1 MTTTTRG
8 ARARLLLAG
17 RGRRYAV
24 LAAVWAV
31 LRLGMLALGLLMQK
45 AFDSLS
51 GESAAGLNLWT
62 LVALVAGI
70 EAARISL
77 QFSTVVPWLEPR
89 MQYHTVGA
97 LRLSLFESLIDPP
110 PEAGHTSAGEAVATV
125 GADAA
130 DAGFFVVWSPI
141 NIARWLFAVAAITI
155 MLRIDVLIT
164 LSILGLFVVIVVVMR
179 LVHRR
184 MMAYREQ
191 SRAQTALVSEAL
203 REVMGVALGVQA
215 ARAEGAVGRRLD
227 ALNTVRARV
236 AISEELAVAVQRS
249 TLLNA
254 APLGTGIVLLIAAP
268 AISSNRLS
276 IGDMVLFTFYL
287 QLLVDTLAS
296 LGVLTVQLQRVLV
309 ALRRMTAITGG
320 RLHPRHGMDLD
331 HARPGAMIDVSPRR
345 SPPPP
350 ADGPPTITVTDL
362 TARHEGAAN
371 GVSGIGFTMP
381 AGRLTVV
388 VGQVGS
394 GKTTLLRALLGQL
407 PGATGEVRWDDVPL
421 PADRRAALVPPRCAY
436 TPQVPRLFTGTIR
449 ENILLGLPDDRLG
462 EAVSRSALDADLTA
476 MADGLDT
483 VIGPRGLR
491 LSGGQA
497 QRVAVARMLVRRT
510 PLVLC
515 DDVSSAL
522 DPPTSEALWD
532 GILRDGG
539 STVLAVSHR
548 PEVLCRAALVVV
560 LRDGRLEAVGA
571 LDDLLESSDE
581 IRRLWSAVA
590 TD

>member
-1 MTTTTRG
+1 MTGTKADRV
-8 ARARLLLAG
+8 RLLLAG

-31 LRLGMLALGLLMQK
+31 LRLGMLALGLLMQM

-51 GESAAGLNLWT
+51 GESTAGLNLWS

-97 LRLSLFESLIDPP
+97 LRLSLFESLLQPP
-110 PEAGHTSAGEAVATV
+110 PEAGHVGAGEAVTTV

-164 LSILGLFVVIVVVMR
+164 LSILGLFVVIVAVMR

-184 MMAYREQ
+184 MMSYRER

-203 REVMGVALGVQA
+203 REVMSVPLGVQA
-215 ARAEGAVGRRLD
+215 ARAEDAVTRRLD
-227 ALNTVRARV
+227 ALNAVRARV

-268 AISSNRLS
+268 AISGDRLS

-320 RLHPRHGMDLD
+320 HLHPRHGMDLD
-331 HARPGAMIDVSPRR
+331 HARPGAMIGAPRR
-345 SPPPP
+345 PAPPPP
-350 ADGPPTITVTDL
+350 TGGPPTVTITNL
-362 TARHEGAAN
+362 TARHDDAGH

-394 GKTTLLRALLGQL
+394 GKTTLLRALLGQV
-407 PGATGEVRWDDVPL
+407 PAVTGEVRWDGVPL
-421 PADRRAALVPPRCAY
+421 PADRRSVLVPPRCAY
-436 TPQVPRLFTGTIR
+436 TPQAPRLFTGTIR
-449 ENILLGLPDDRLG
+449 ENILLGLPDDRLA
-462 EAVSRSALDADLTA
+462 EAVSRSALDVDLAA
-476 MADGLDT
+476 MAEGLDT

-510 PLVLC
+510 PLLLC

-522 DPPTSEALWD
+522 DPATSDALWD

-548 PEVLCRAALVVV
+548 PEVLRRAALVVV
-560 LRDGRLEAVGA
+560 LRDGRLEAAGA
-571 LDDLLESSDE
+571 LDDLLDSSDE
-581 IRRLWSAVA
+581 MRRLWSAA
-590 TD
+590 ASA

>member
-1 MTTTTRG
+1 MTTTSG
-8 ARARLLLAG
+8 GRARLLLAG

-31 LRLGMLALGLLMQK
+31 LRLGMLALGLLMQT

-51 GESAAGLNLWT
+51 GESAAGLNLWSV
-62 LVALVAGI
+62 VALVAGI

-97 LRLSLFESLIDPP
+97 LRMSLFESLLEPP
-110 PEAGHTSAGEAVATV
+110 PQAGGGSVGEAVATV
-125 GADAA
+125 GTDAA

-155 MLRIDVLIT
+155 MMRIDVLIT
-164 LSILGLFVVIVVVMR
+164 LSILGLFVLIVALMR
-179 LVHRR
+179 LVHGR
-184 MMAYREQ
+184 MVAYREQ
-191 SRAQTALVSEAL
+191 SRAQTARVTEAL
-203 REVMGVALGVQA
+203 REVTGAALGVQA
-215 ARAEGAVGRRLD
+215 ARAEEAVTRHLDRLNAD
-227 ALNTVRARV
+227 RARI
-236 AISEELAVAVQRS
+236 AIAEELAVAVQRS

-268 AISSNRLS
+268 AISSNELS

-320 RLHPRHGMDLD
+320 RLQPRHGMDLD
-331 HARPGAMIDVSPRR
+331 RGRPGAMTGVPPRQP
-345 SPPPP
+345 PPPP
-350 ADGPPTITVTDL
+350 APGPPTITVTDL
-362 TARHEGAAN
+362 TARHDGAAHGLV
-371 GVSGIGFTMP
+371 GVGFTMP
-381 AGRLTVV
+381 AGQLTVV
-388 VGQVGS
+388 MGQVGS
-394 GKTTLLRALLGQL
+394 GKTTLLRTLLGQV

-421 PADRRAALVPPRCAY
+421 PADRRAVLVPPRCAY

-449 ENILLGLPDDRLG
+449 ENILLGLPADRLA
-462 EAVSRSALDADLTA
+462 EAVSRSALDADLTT
-476 MADGLDT
+476 MPDGLDT

-522 DPPTSEALWD
+522 DPETSDALWE

-548 PEVLCRAALVVV
+548 PEVLRRAALVVV
-560 LRDGRLEAVGA
+560 LHDGRLTAVGA
-571 LDDLLESSDE
+571 PADLLDSSDE

-590 TD
+590 HD

>member
-1 MTTTTRG
+1 MTTTG
-8 ARARLLLAG
+8 GGRARLLLAG

-31 LRLGMLALGLLMQK
+31 LRLGMLALGLLMQT

-51 GESAAGLNLWT
+51 GQSAAGLNLWSV
-62 LVALVAGI
+62 VALVAGI

-97 LRLSLFESLIDPP
+97 LRMSLFESLLEPP
-110 PEAGHTSAGEAVATV
+110 PQAGRGSVGEAVATV
-125 GADAA
+125 GTDAA

-155 MLRIDVLIT
+155 MMRIDVLIT
-164 LSILGLFVVIVVVMR
+164 LSILGLFVLIVALMR
-179 LVHRR
+179 LVHGR

-191 SRAQTALVSEAL
+191 SRAQTARVTEAL
-203 REVMGVALGVQA
+203 REVTGAALGVQA
-215 ARAEGAVGRRLD
+215 AQAEDAVTRHLDRLNAD
-227 ALNTVRARV
+227 RARIAV
-236 AISEELAVAVQRS
+236 AEELAVAVQRS

-268 AISSNRLS
+268 ALSSNELS

-331 HARPGAMIDVSPRR
+331 QGRPGAMTGVPPRR
-345 SPPPP
+345 PPPPP
-350 ADGPPTITVTDL
+350 APGPPTITVTDL
-362 TARHEGAAN
+362 TARHDGAAHGLT
-371 GVSGIGFTMP
+371 GVGFTMP
-381 AGRLTVV
+381 AGQLTVV
-388 VGQVGS
+388 MGQVGS
-394 GKTTLLRALLGQL
+394 GKTTLLRALLGQV
-407 PGATGEVRWDDVPL
+407 PGTTGEVRWDDVPL
-421 PADRRAALVPPRCAY
+421 PADRRAVLVPPRCAY

-449 ENILLGLPDDRLG
+449 ENILLGLPADRLAD
-462 EAVSRSALDADLTA
+462 AVSRAALDADLAT
-476 MADGLDT
+476 MPDGLDT

-522 DPPTSEALWD
+522 DPETSDALWE

-548 PEVLCRAALVVV
+548 PEVLRRAALVVV
-560 LRDGRLEAVGA
+560 LHDGRLTAVGA
-571 LDDLLESSDE
+571 PADLLDSSDE
-581 IRRLWSAVA
+581 IRRLWSAV
-590 TD
+590 THD

>member
-1 MTTTTRG
+1 MTTTSG
-8 ARARLLLAG
+8 GRARLLLAG

-31 LRLGMLALGLLMQK
+31 LRLGMLALGLLMQT

-51 GESAAGLNLWT
+51 GESAAGLNLWSV
-62 LVALVAGI
+62 VALVAGI

-97 LRLSLFESLIDPP
+97 LRMSLFESLLEPP
-110 PEAGHTSAGEAVATV
+110 PQAGGGSVGEAVATV
-125 GADAA
+125 GTDAA

-155 MLRIDVLIT
+155 MMRIDVLIT
-164 LSILGLFVVIVVVMR
+164 LSILGLFVLIVALMR
-179 LVHRR
+179 LVHGR
-184 MMAYREQ
+184 MVAYREQ
-191 SRAQTALVSEAL
+191 SRAQTARVTEAL
-203 REVMGVALGVQA
+203 REVTGAALGVQA
-215 ARAEGAVGRRLD
+215 ARAEEAVTRHLDRLNAD
-227 ALNTVRARV
+227 RARI
-236 AISEELAVAVQRS
+236 AIAEELAVAVQRS

-268 AISSNRLS
+268 AISSNELS

-320 RLHPRHGMDLD
+320 RLQPRHGMDLD
-331 HARPGAMIDVSPRR
+331 HGRPGAMTGVPPRQP
-345 SPPPP
+345 PPPP
-350 ADGPPTITVTDL
+350 APGPPTITVTDL
-362 TARHEGAAN
+362 TARHDGAAHGLV
-371 GVSGIGFTMP
+371 GVGFTMP
-381 AGRLTVV
+381 AGQLTVV
-388 VGQVGS
+388 MGQVGS
-394 GKTTLLRALLGQL
+394 GKTTLLRSLLGQV

-421 PADRRAALVPPRCAY
+421 PADRRAVLVPPRCAY

-449 ENILLGLPDDRLG
+449 ENILLGLPEDRLA
-462 EAVSRSALDADLTA
+462 EAVTRSALDADLTT
-476 MADGLDT
+476 MPDGLDT

-522 DPPTSEALWD
+522 DPETSDALWE

-548 PEVLCRAALVVV
+548 PEVLRRAALVVV
-560 LRDGRLEAVGA
+560 LHDGRLTAVGA
-571 LDDLLESSDE
+571 PADLLDSSDE

-590 TD
+590 HD

>member
-1 MTTTTRG
+1 MTTTSG
-8 ARARLLLAG
+8 GRARLLLAG

-31 LRLGMLALGLLMQK
+31 LRLGMLALGLLMQT

-51 GESAAGLNLWT
+51 GESAAGLNLWSV
-62 LVALVAGI
+62 VALVAGI

-97 LRLSLFESLIDPP
+97 LRMSLFESLLEPP
-110 PEAGHTSAGEAVATV
+110 PQAGGGSVGEAVATV
-125 GADAA
+125 GTDAA

-155 MLRIDVLIT
+155 MMRIDVLIT
-164 LSILGLFVVIVVVMR
+164 LSILGLFVLIVALMR
-179 LVHRR
+179 LVHGR
-184 MMAYREQ
+184 MVAYREQ
-191 SRAQTALVSEAL
+191 SRAQTARVTEAL
-203 REVMGVALGVQA
+203 REVTGAALGVQA
-215 ARAEGAVGRRLD
+215 ARAEEAVTRHLDRLNAD
-227 ALNTVRARV
+227 RARI
-236 AISEELAVAVQRS
+236 AIAEELAVAVQRS

-268 AISSNRLS
+268 AISSNELS

-320 RLHPRHGMDLD
+320 RLQPRHGMDLD
-331 HARPGAMIDVSPRR
+331 RGRPGAMTGVPPRQP
-345 SPPPP
+345 PPPP
-350 ADGPPTITVTDL
+350 APGPPTITVTDL
-362 TARHEGAAN
+362 TARHDGAAHGLV
-371 GVSGIGFTMP
+371 GVGFTMP
-381 AGRLTVV
+381 AGQLTVV
-388 VGQVGS
+388 MGQVGS
-394 GKTTLLRALLGQL
+394 GKTTLLRTLLGQV

-421 PADRRAALVPPRCAY
+421 PADRRAVLVPPRCAY

-449 ENILLGLPDDRLG
+449 ENILLGLPEDRVAVG
-462 EAVSRSALDADLTA
+462 VSRSALDPYLTT
-476 MADGLDT
+476 MPDGLDT

-522 DPPTSEALWD
+522 DPETSDALWE

-548 PEVLCRAALVVV
+548 PEVLRRAALVVV
-560 LRDGRLEAVGA
+560 LHDGRLTAVGA
-571 LDDLLESSDE
+571 PADLLDSSDE

-590 TD
+590 HD

>member
-1 MTTTTRG
+1 LGTTKG
-8 ARARLLLAG
+8 AQVRLLLAG

-24 LAAVWAV
+24 LTAMWAM
-31 LRLGMLALGLLMQK
+31 LRLGMLALGLLMQM

-51 GESAAGLNLWT
+51 GESDVGLNLWS

-77 QFSTVVPWLEPR
+77 QFSAVVPWLEPR
-89 MQYHTVGA
+89 MQYHVVGA
-97 LRLSLFESLIDPP
+97 LRLSLFELLLQPP
-110 PEAGHTSAGEAVATV
+110 PEAGHTGAGEAITTV

-164 LSILGLFVVIVVVMR
+164 LSILGLFVVIVAVMR

-184 MMAYREQ
+184 MMSYREQ
-191 SRAQTALVSEAL
+191 SRAQTTLVSEAL
-203 REVMGVALGVQA
+203 REVMSVALGVQA
-215 ARAEGAVGRRLD
+215 ARAEDAVTRRLQS
-227 ALNTVRARV
+227 LNAVRARV
-236 AISEELAVAVQRS
+236 AIQEDLAVTVQRS

-320 RLHPRHGMDLD
+320 RLYARHGMDLE
-331 HARPGAMIDVSPRR
+331 HAQPGAMINTSPRP
-345 SPPPP
+345 SPPLF
-350 ADGPPTITVTDL
+350 AGGPPTITITDL
-362 TARHEGAAN
+362 TARHDGAGH

-381 AGRLTVV
+381 AGQLTVV

-394 GKTTLLRALLGQL
+394 GKTTLLRTLLGHV
-407 PGATGEVRWDDVPL
+407 PGAAGQVRWDDVSL
-421 PADRRAALVPPRCAY
+421 PADRRSVLVPPRCAY

-449 ENILLGLPDDRLG
+449 ENILLGLPDDRLA
-462 EAVSRSALDADLTA
+462 EAVSRSALDADLA
-476 MADGLDT
+476 VMAEGLDT

-510 PLVLC
+510 PLLLC

-522 DPPTSEALWD
+522 DPAASDALWD
-532 GILRDGG
+532 GILRDGE

-548 PEVLCRAALVVV
+548 PEVLRRAALVVV
-560 LRDGRLEAVGA
+560 LRDGRLKAIGA

-581 IRRLWSAVA
+581 IRRLWFAVA
-590 TD
+590 SD